1 MSKMSSNL
9 AFESKMSLIR
19 PSKVEGSDM
28 RGWADEW
35 TGGRPGLGG
44 FRGLIL
50 DPNDNYE
57 DITEVLMKCRC

>member
-1 MSKMSSNL
+1 MK
-9 AFESKMSLIR
+9 
-19 PSKVEGSDM
+19 GSDVG
-28 RGWADEW
+28 GWEDER

-50 DPNDNYE
+50 DPNDNFE